1 MQVPTGGI
9 VRELRSSSRTGDF
22 LIRRNSGTD
31 SIVWMREEIYS
42 RLYIFCVSDDSPLHE
57 RLTPE
62 RDFRG
67 FILRDTPDGRNFRED
82 CLFQNNLPHMRR
94 KKERRKMS
102 TETKT
107 TVQSQTKER
116 FGVRA
121 LVNIGMLA
129 AIAVILMLFEIP
141 LPFAPSFY
149 EIDFSEVPVMV
160 GCFAMGPFAGAL
172 IEFVKILLNFVFTGT
187 DTAGVGELANFII
200 GCSLCVPAGLIYR
213 RKRTRTTALIG
224 MAAGTVTMTA
234 IGCAVNA
241 FVLLPT
247 YATAFGMP
255 IDALVEMGTAVNPA
269 INSLTTFVFF
279 AVAPFNILKGVLVS
293 AIVFLIYKKISP
305 IFRMRLS

>member
-1 MQVPTGGI
+1 
-9 VRELRSSSRTGDF
+9 
-22 LIRRNSGTD
+22 
-31 SIVWMREEIYS
+31 
-42 RLYIFCVSDDSPLHE
+42 
-57 RLTPE
+57 
-62 RDFRG
+62 
-67 FILRDTPDGRNFRED
+67 
-82 CLFQNNLPHMRR
+82 
-94 KKERRKMS
+94 MS

-107 TVQSQTKER
+107 TVQSQVKER

-213 RKRTRTTALIG
+213 RKRYKNNSAYRY
-224 MAAGTVTMTA
+224 
-234 IGCAVNA
+234 GCRHGYNDGDRMRSECICPSADLCYSVRNA
-241 FVLLPT
+241 DRCSC
-247 YATAFGMP
+247 GNGNSS
-255 IDALVEMGTAVNPA
+255 EPA
-269 INSLTTFVFF
+269 INSLTT
-279 AVAPFNILKGVLVS
+279 LYSLRLHH
-293 AIVFLIYKKISP
+293 LIS
-305 IFRMRLS
+305 

>member
-1 MQVPTGGI
+1 
-9 VRELRSSSRTGDF
+9 
-22 LIRRNSGTD
+22 
-31 SIVWMREEIYS
+31 MR
-42 RLYIFCVSDDSPLHE
+42 
-57 RLTPE
+57 
-62 RDFRG
+62 
-67 FILRDTPDGRNFRED
+67 
-82 CLFQNNLPHMRR
+82 Q
-94 KKERRKMS
+94 KKERRNMS

-107 TVQSQTKER
+107 TVQGQVKER

-149 EIDFSEVPVMV
+149 EIDFSEVPLMV

-213 RKRTRTTALIG
+213 RKRSRTTALIG
-224 MAAGTVTMTA
+224 MAVGTVTMTV

-293 AIVFLIYKKISP
+293 VIVFLIYKKISP